1 MLFRSWRQ
9 GWSLDLVQLLER
21 ASQQWVEEF
30 LRNDKPSSALCADL
44 EELLRQRVS
53 SLLLEEGCDQDLV
66 LAVVGS
72 EPQAWKRTLAD
83 VCDAKTRI
91 QLLRSLREQG
101 TLSQVQAVVQRA
113 ARLAEQ
119 GTLGRDVV
127 SAAGIVDPALFE
139 RSSEGAMLQ
148 VVNQL
153 TPIASGRANYA
164 EQIGR
169 AHV

>member
-1 MLFRSWRQ
+1 MLFRSLAEGEARPVALAVLEHYRPRFAGDELPESEAGAVLALAERLELLLSIFCKGERPTGSSDPYGLRRAGNGLVQILWRQ

-66 LAVVGS
+66 L
-72 EPQAWKRTLAD
+72 E
-83 VCDAKTRI
+83 
-91 QLLRSLREQG
+91 
-101 TLSQVQAVVQRA
+101 
-113 ARLAEQ
+113 
-119 GTLGRDVV
+119 
-127 SAAGIVDPALFE
+127 
-139 RSSEGAMLQ
+139 
-148 VVNQL
+148 
-153 TPIASGRANYA
+153 
-164 EQIGR
+164 IGR